1 VLALC
6 CSLVTAIIPI
16 AQRNI
21 KDNKQQMNDTLNI
34 AIAQIAPKWLN
45 KKATIKKIEES
56 IEKATVQNAEL
67 VCFGET
73 VLPGYPFWLELTDGA
88 RFNSTLQKELFAH
101 YLDEAVSIER
111 GDLKSI
117 CALAKKNGIAVYL
130 GCAERAGDRGGHSI
144 YCSLLYIDKTGL
156 IQSIHRKLMPTYEE
170 RLAWGIGDGNGLK
183 VHSLNNFTV
192 GGLNCWENWM
202 PLARTAL
209 YAQGEN
215 LHVAVWPG
223 NVSNTVDLTRHIA
236 KENRM
241 YVLSVSGVMRKEDIE
256 NDIPHHVLIKQNA
269 NELLGDGGSCIAA
282 PDGSWVIEPIV
293 GKEVVV
299 TATINLN
306 EVRKERQ
313 NFDPSGHYSRPD
325 VFELNVN
332 TQRQK
337 LVNFTNE

>member
-1 VLALC
+1 M
-6 CSLVTAIIPI
+6 T
-16 AQRNI
+16 
-21 KDNKQQMNDTLNI
+21 DTLNI

-45 KKATIKKIEES
+45 KKVTIKKIEEA
-56 IEKATVQNAEL
+56 IEEASRQSAEL

-73 VLPGYPFWLELTDGA
+73 LLPGYPFWLALTDGA
-88 RFNSTLQKELFAH
+88 KFDSPMQKELFAH
-101 YLDEAVSIER
+101 YLNEAVSIEN
-111 GDLKSI
+111 GDMNSI
-117 CALAKKNGIAVYL
+117 CALAKKNEIAVYL

-144 YCSLLYIDKTGL
+144 YCSLLYIDRMGV

-170 RLAWGIGDGNGLK
+170 RLAWSIGDGNGLQ
-183 VHSLNNFTV
+183 VHALNDFTV

-223 NVSNTVDLTRHIA
+223 NANNTVDLTRHIA
-236 KENRM
+236 RENRM
-241 YVLSVSGVMRKEDIE
+241 YVLSVSGLMRKDDINEDT
-256 NDIPHHVLIKQNA
+256 PHYDAIKKNA
-269 NELLGDGGSCIAA
+269 SELLGDGGSCIAA

-293 GKEVVV
+293 GREVVV

-332 TQRQK
+332 RKRQK
-337 LVNFTNE
+337 LVSFKSD

>member
-1 VLALC
+1 M
-6 CSLVTAIIPI
+6 
-16 AQRNI
+16 
-21 KDNKQQMNDTLNI
+21 KDTLNI

-45 KKATIKKIEES
+45 KKATIKKIEEA
-56 IEKATVQNAEL
+56 IEEAVVQHADL

-73 VLPGYPFWLELTDGA
+73 LLPGYPFWLELTDGA

-101 YLDEAVSIER
+101 YLKEAVSIER

-117 CALAKKNGIAVYL
+117 CALAKKNEIAVYL

-144 YCSLLYIDKTGL
+144 YCSLLYIDKAGI

-170 RLAWGIGDGNGLK
+170 RLAWSIGDGHGLK

-241 YVLSVSGVMRKEDIE
+241 YVLSVSGLMRKEDIGK
-256 NDIPHHVLIKQNA
+256 DIPHHALIRQNA
-269 NELLGDGGSCIAA
+269 NELLGNGGSCIAA
-282 PDGSWVIEPIV
+282 PDGSWVIEPIE

-299 TATINLN
+299 SATINLN

-337 LVNFTNE
+337 LVNFKSE

>member
-1 VLALC
+1 M
-6 CSLVTAIIPI
+6 S
-16 AQRNI
+16 
-21 KDNKQQMNDTLNI
+21 DTLNI
-34 AIAQIAPKWLN
+34 AIAQIAPKWLD
-45 KKATIKKIEES
+45 KKATIKKIEEA
-56 IEKATVQNAEL
+56 IEEAARQSAEL

-73 VLPGYPFWLELTDGA
+73 LLPGYPFWLELTDGA
-88 RFNSTLQKELFAH
+88 KFNSPVQKTLFAH
-101 YLDEAVSIER
+101 YLNEAVSIEN
-111 GDLKSI
+111 GDLNSI
-117 CALAKKNGIAVYL
+117 CALAKKHRIAVYL

-144 YCSLLYIDKTGL
+144 YCSLFYIDSMGI

-170 RLAWGIGDGNGLK
+170 RLVWSIGDGNGLK
-183 VHSLNNFTV
+183 VHSLGNFTV

-202 PLARTAL
+202 PLARAAL

-223 NVSNTVDLTRHIA
+223 NASNTVDLTRHIA
-236 KENRM
+236 RENRM
-241 YVLSVSGVMRKEDIE
+241 YVLSVSGLMGKEDISE
-256 NDIPHHVLIKQNA
+256 DTPHHKAIRQNA

-293 GKEVVV
+293 GREAVV
-299 TATINLN
+299 TATINLK

-332 TQRQK
+332 RQRQK
-337 LVNFTNE
+337 LVNFSSE

>member
-1 VLALC
+1 
-6 CSLVTAIIPI
+6 
-16 AQRNI
+16 
-21 KDNKQQMNDTLNI
+21 MNDSLNI

-45 KKATIKKIEES
+45 KKETIKKIELA
-56 IEKATVQNAEL
+56 IEEATSQKADL

-73 VLPGYPFWLELTDGA
+73 LLPGYPFWLDFTDGA
-88 RFNSTLQKELFAH
+88 KFNSAVQKDIYAH
-101 YLDEAVSIER
+101 YLNEAVSIEQ
-111 GDLKSI
+111 GDLNSI
-117 CALAKKNGIAVYL
+117 CALAKKNKIAVYL
-130 GCAERAGDRGGHSI
+130 GCAERASDRGGHSI
-144 YCSLLYIDKTGL
+144 YCSLLFIDKTGA

-170 RLAWGIGDGNGLK
+170 RLVWGIGDGNGLK
-183 VHSLNNFTV
+183 VHALNNFTV
-192 GGLNCWENWM
+192 GGLNCWENWI

-241 YVLSVSGVMRKEDIE
+241 YVLSVSGLMRKDDIS
-256 NDIPHHVLIKQNA
+256 NDIPHAELTQQNA
-269 NELLGDGGSCIAA
+269 NELLGNGGSCIAA

-293 GKEVVV
+293 GKEAVV

-332 TQRQK
+332 RQRQK
-337 LVNFTNE
+337 LINFTNE

>member
-1 VLALC
+1 
-6 CSLVTAIIPI
+6 
-16 AQRNI
+16 
-21 KDNKQQMNDTLNI
+21 MNDMLNI

-45 KKATIKKIEES
+45 KKATIKKIEDA
-56 IEKATVQNAEL
+56 IEEAVGQNADL

-73 VLPGYPFWLELTDGA
+73 LLPGYPFWLELTDGA
-88 RFNSTLQKELFAH
+88 KFDSPIQKELFAH
-101 YLDEAVSIER
+101 YLNEAVSIES
-111 GDLKSI
+111 GDLNSI

-130 GCAERAGDRGGHSI
+130 GCAERPGDRGGHSI
-144 YCSLLYIDKTGL
+144 YCSLLYIDKMGA

-170 RLAWGIGDGNGLK
+170 RLAWSIGDGNGLK

-223 NVSNTVDLTRHIA
+223 NANNTVDLTRHIA
-236 KENRM
+236 RENRM
-241 YVLSVSGVMRKEDIE
+241 YVLSVSGLMRKEDINE
-256 NDIPHHVLIKQNA
+256 DTPHHTVIKQNA
-269 NELLGDGGSCIAA
+269 NELLGNGGSCIAA
-282 PDGSWVIEPIV
+282 PDGIWVIEPIV
-293 GKEVVV
+293 GKEAVI
-299 TATINLN
+299 TATINLT

-332 TQRQK
+332 RQRQK
-337 LVNFTNE
+337 LVNFKSE

>member
-1 VLALC
+1 MDD
-6 CSLVTAIIPI
+6 I
-16 AQRNI
+16 
-21 KDNKQQMNDTLNI
+21 LNI

-45 KKATIKKIEES
+45 KKATIKKIEEA
-56 IEKATVQNAEL
+56 IEEAARQNAEL

-73 VLPGYPFWLELTDGA
+73 LLPGYPFWLELTDGA
-88 RFNSTLQKELFAH
+88 KFDSPIQKDIFAH
-101 YLDEAVSIER
+101 YLNEAVSIES
-111 GDLKSI
+111 GDLNSI
-117 CALAKKNGIAVYL
+117 CALAKKKGIAVYL

-144 YCSLLYIDKTGL
+144 YCSLLYIDKMGV

-170 RLAWGIGDGNGLK
+170 RLAWSIGDGNGLK
-183 VHSLNNFTV
+183 VHSLKNFTV

-223 NVSNTVDLTRHIA
+223 NTNNTVDLTRHIA
-236 KENRM
+236 RENRM
-241 YVLSVSGVMRKEDIE
+241 YVLSVSGLMRKEDINE
-256 NDIPHHVLIKQNA
+256 DIPHHTVIRENA
-269 NELLGDGGSCIAA
+269 DELLGNGGSCIAA

-293 GKEVVV
+293 GKEAVI

-332 TQRQK
+332 RQRQK
-337 LVNFTNE
+337 LVNFKSE